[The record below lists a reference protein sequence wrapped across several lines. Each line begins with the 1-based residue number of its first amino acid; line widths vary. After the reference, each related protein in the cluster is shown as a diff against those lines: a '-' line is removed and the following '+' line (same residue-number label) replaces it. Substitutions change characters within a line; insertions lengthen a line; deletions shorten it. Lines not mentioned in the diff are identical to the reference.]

1 MGEQGSLTRLAR
13 EVSEL
18 VKTGGSRT
26 LDGKTAVITG
36 GGSGVGKAMAKLF
49 AEGGAKVVVVDI
61 VADRVNQVVAEI
73 KSAGRKA
80 EGLVLD
86 LSGKSEPDRMVDSAA
101 GSYGKI
107 DILCNNAGIM
117 DGVTPVAETS
127 DELWERVLDT
137 NLVAPFRASRR
148 AIPVMLKHGG
158 GVILNTASVAAL
170 HGGRAGAAYT
180 VSKHG
185 LIGLTR
191 SIASSYGSKGI
202 RCNAMVLGAVQTAI
216 GLGGE
221 PNALGLETL
230 KKSFGTLP
238 RIADPA
244 EIAKLALFLVS
255 DDSSY
260 LNGSCVLVDGGWTV
274 Y

>member
-1 MGEQGSLTRLAR
+1 
-13 EVSEL
+13 
-18 VKTGGSRT
+18 
-26 LDGKTAVITG
+26 
-36 GGSGVGKAMAKLF
+36 MAKLF
-49 AEGGAKVVVVDI
+49 AEGGANVMVVDI

-73 KSAGRKA
+73 MSVGRKA

-127 DELWERVLDT
+127 DELRERGLDPS
-137 NLVAPFRASRR
+137 LVAPFRASRR

-170 HGGRAGAAYT
+170 HGGRGGGAYT

-191 SIASSYGSKGI
+191 SIASSYGSRGV
-202 RCNAMVLGAVQTAI
+202 RCNEMGRAAVQRA
-216 GLGGE
+216 
-221 PNALGLETL
+221 
-230 KKSFGTLP
+230 
-238 RIADPA
+238 
-244 EIAKLALFLVS
+244 
-255 DDSSY
+255 
-260 LNGSCVLVDGGWTV
+260 
-274 Y
+274 